1 MGQSLETMQASHAT
15 HLAGTLPKPL
25 TLTFTVYGGRRHT
38 TQQQQHAMDLY
49 SHIQVPKR
57 VINMHEK
64 HHACLKS
71 FGADSGG
78 IFDCLCFWALG
89 GSARYPGESARY
101 PGESARYLS
110 ESARYLGE
118 SAR

>member
-1 MGQSLETMQASHAT
+1 
-15 HLAGTLPKPL
+15 
-25 TLTFTVYGGRRHT
+25 
-38 TQQQQHAMDLY
+38 MDLY

-64 HHACLKS
+64 HHAWLKS

-78 IFDCLCFWALG
+78 VFDCLCFWVMG
-89 GSARYPGESARY
+89 GSARYLGESARY
-101 PGESARYLS
+101 LGESARYLS

-118 SAR
+118 SARYLSYKGLREDRLALTLPSCVTSPAPL

>member
-1 MGQSLETMQASHAT
+1 
-15 HLAGTLPKPL
+15 
-25 TLTFTVYGGRRHT
+25 
-38 TQQQQHAMDLY
+38 MDLY

-78 IFDCLCFWALG
+78 VFDCLCFWVTG
-89 GSARYPGESARY
+89 GSARYPSESARSPGESARY
-101 PGESARYLS
+101 PSESASYPGESAR
-110 ESARYLGE
+110 
-118 SAR
+118 